1 MSLPQNDDAAR
12 ETVVESFR
20 RFDADGSGAI
30 GREELAQV
38 LKALDELWSQESV
51 DELLAQADV
60 SGDGQLQFEEFVSW
74 VFADDS
80 AVLGAA
86 DDDFTLVISGCSR
99 DWLNGEYVRQKGNV
113 YGGRPVF
120 YQADS
125 KNFLFYWKWSQPP
138 RWQIFWG
145 KEKRN
150 YCHLCSKRAPHVP
163 GDAKW
168 MVWQK
173 DTQGWAFLEESS
185 MVCKIRGLE
194 ITIKEP
200 KEPEILRPLQG
211 EVYGTFSKRDP
222 WRVGGRP
229 VYFCGQDDAF
239 LVYIETVRKWTV
251 CTVAQKD
258 AEGSSFGQLVAERT
272 VDGEHMHEHAND
284 VPYMRIVRSVSH
296 IAGKDWKEVSHL
308 GLGYFF
314 PGWSDNTGYNPAQAT
329 WYHPQEG
336 YSFREVVDPIV
347 SQPQAGWI
355 DPQFPHDNFSLGDP
369 GKVRVADA
377 VWIRAI
383 DLCKEPVLFG
393 VEEPADALQGSV
405 GNCSMIGALAALA
418 EFPGY
423 LSSLFINKEISAD
436 GKYKVRMYLP
446 LGWEHKQ
453 EEKKLGEVEIDDYL
467 PCTPPAQEGVLSSAR
482 PIFAKL
488 ARGNK
493 IYMPLLEKCFA
504 KVAGGYRALNG
515 IDPTIVFTA
524 LTGASCNEI
533 YCSRPGARDY
543 DGNPEW
549 LVTAPEGVAVSEQYG
564 AGTKLGRLACRT
576 TFKELERKRYHVK
589 FQKIQGEGPA
599 EGWLSYFAS
608 GKRTAERSW
617 ARN

>member
-1 MSLPQNDDAAR
+1 
-12 ETVVESFR
+12 
-20 RFDADGSGAI
+20 
-30 GREELAQV
+30 
-38 LKALDELWSQESV
+38 
-51 DELLAQADV
+51 
-60 SGDGQLQFEEFVSW
+60 
-74 VFADDS
+74 
-80 AVLGAA
+80 
-86 DDDFTLVISGCSR
+86 
-99 DWLNGEYVRQKGNV
+99 
-113 YGGRPVF
+113 
-120 YQADS
+120 
-125 KNFLFYWKWSQPP
+125 
-138 RWQIFWG
+138 
-145 KEKRN
+145 
-150 YCHLCSKRAPHVP
+150 
-163 GDAKW
+163 

-239 LVYIETVRKWTV
+239 LVYIEKVRKWTV

-314 PGWSDNTGYNPAQAT
+314 PGWSDNTNCYNPAQAT
-329 WYHPQEG
+329 WHHPQEG
-336 YSFREVVDPIV
+336 YSFQWEVVDPIV

-564 AGTKLGRLACRT
+564 AGTKLGCLACRT

-617 ARN
+617 ARNWGDMFPNVVRWTQARGAFFEWVPCVVGQWGRDSEFDYHCAHNSSGKISSVYSFSNGPLLIFTR

>member
-1 MSLPQNDDAAR
+1 M
-12 ETVVESFR
+12 
-20 RFDADGSGAI
+20 
-30 GREELAQV
+30 
-38 LKALDELWSQESV
+38 
-51 DELLAQADV
+51 
-60 SGDGQLQFEEFVSW
+60 
-74 VFADDS
+74 
-80 AVLGAA
+80 
-86 DDDFTLVISGCSR
+86 
-99 DWLNGEYVRQKGNV
+99 
-113 YGGRPVF
+113 
-120 YQADS
+120 
-125 KNFLFYWKWSQPP
+125 
-138 RWQIFWG
+138 
-145 KEKRN
+145 
-150 YCHLCSKRAPHVP
+150 
-163 GDAKW
+163 
-168 MVWQK
+168 
-173 DTQGWAFLEESS
+173 
-185 MVCKIRGLE
+185 
-194 ITIKEP
+194 
-200 KEPEILRPLQG
+200 
-211 EVYGTFSKRDP
+211 
-222 WRVGGRP
+222 
-229 VYFCGQDDAF
+229 
-239 LVYIETVRKWTV
+239 
-251 CTVAQKD
+251 
-258 AEGSSFGQLVAERT
+258 
-272 VDGEHMHEHAND
+272 
-284 VPYMRIVRSVSH
+284 
-296 IAGKDWKEVSHL
+296 
-308 GLGYFF
+308 
-314 PGWSDNTGYNPAQAT
+314 
-329 WYHPQEG
+329 
-336 YSFREVVDPIV
+336 
-347 SQPQAGWI
+347 
-355 DPQFPHDNFSLGDP
+355 
-369 GKVRVADA
+369 RVADA

-617 ARN
+617 ARNWGDMFPNVVRWTQDNKPMITGALPRKNLQFDGLLPGHANTILRAVKVNDFKMICLRNPWGHCEWKGPWHDEGEEWKLHPEVADALQVEDKDNGSFWMEWEDFEWNYAMIHLTLFSVRTSQPKNQ